1 MGAVI
6 RVLPL
11 LAALLFLP
19 HAPAQEEPDTP
30 PEAIA
35 PIPEAPAVAQPEAP
49 APPPAPPASVQTE
62 PTPAPAASAAQDE
75 LSRKAIDSLAVSLEE
90 TRAMLAKAKEDN
102 NKERAELMQ
111 KRLDG
116 LNADLETVATGQDF
130 TSEAA
135 PPPEVFDL
143 QGELTDLLKPL
154 VEEVKAATKSPRD
167 VEELRTQIEALKTQ
181 LQDSTMAL
189 DRLSALNAKPDL
201 PEGLAPSIET
211 LTTKWGNRHQ
221 AAETALSV
229 ATFKLAELEA
239 SRGSVL
245 DAISEIF
252 SSFFQER
259 GLNLLIA
266 AAVGVSIWLIL
277 TWIRSRVEKLPSFRK
292 KKGRTFSS
300 RAAGVLFIVGTTL
313 AVVLAVLL
321 VFYLAGDW
329 VLLGL
334 SLLLILGIVWAG
346 KTALPRVFDQ
356 LKLML
361 NLGSVREGE
370 RVVIN
375 GVPWEVKRL
384 NVFSEFTNPALEGGT
399 LRLPIRDV
407 LPLASRPYSQKE
419 PWFPC
424 DPGDWVRLGDGL
436 AGKVITQTPE
446 WVQIILLGGSRKTFA
461 TPDFIAEN
469 PESLAHNF
477 RVRSTFGI
485 DYAHQAICTTE
496 VPKIFT
502 DHLLAHL
509 REEVGEKNVVSVV
522 VEFASAGASSLDYAI
537 LADFSGE
544 VSAKNAKLER
554 TIQRL
559 CVDVCNEH
567 GWGIPFTQ
575 ITLHNAE

>member
-11 LAALLFLP
+11 LASLLLLP
-19 HAPAQEEPDTP
+19 FVSAQEEPEPLSVTQPSPAPAQEEP
-30 PEAIA
+30 A
-35 PIPEAPAVAQPEAP
+35 PTISPAG
-49 APPPAPPASVQTE
+49 PPAST
-62 PTPAPAASAAQDE
+62 SAQDE

-90 TRAMLAKAKEDN
+90 TRAMLAKAEQEN
-102 NKERAELMQ
+102 NTERIEIMKA
-111 KRLDG
+111 RLAG
-116 LNADLETVATGQDF
+116 LNADLETVATGQNF
-130 TSEAA
+130 TSEVAVQ
-135 PPPEVFDL
+135 PEVFDL
-143 QGELTDLLKPL
+143 QGELTDLLEPL
-154 VEEVKAATKSPRD
+154 VEQLKAATKSPRD
-167 VEELRTQIEALKTQ
+167 VEELKTQINTLETQ
-181 LQDSTMAL
+181 LEDSTNAL
-189 DRLSALNAKPDL
+189 ERLRALSAKPDL
-201 PEGLAPSIET
+201 PEGLAASLKT
-211 LTTKWGNRHQ
+211 LNTKWESRHQ

-229 ATFKLAELEA
+229 ATFKLGELEA
-239 SRGSVL
+239 SRGSLL
-245 DAISEIF
+245 DSLSDIF

-266 AAVGVSIWLIL
+266 AAVAIAIWLTL
-277 TWIRSRVEKLPSFRK
+277 SWLRSRVEKLPSFRK

-300 RAAGVLFIVGTTL
+300 RAAGVLFIVGTTI
-313 AVVLAVLL
+313 AVVVGVLM
-321 VFYLAGDW
+321 VFYLANDW

-334 SLLLILGIVWAG
+334 SLLLILGVVWAG

-370 RVVIN
+370 RVVID

-407 LPLASRPYSQKE
+407 LPLASRPFSQKE

-446 WVQIILLGGSRKTFA
+446 WVQLILLGGSRKTFA

-485 DYAHQAICTTE
+485 DYEHQAICTTE

>member
-11 LAALLFLP
+11 LAALFFLP
-19 HAPAQEEPDTP
+19 HAIAQVDPETQPA
-30 PEAIA
+30 AA
-35 PIPEAPAVAQPEAP
+35 PVAPASVAP
-49 APPPAPPASVQTE
+49 APPS
-62 PTPAPAASAAQDE
+62 ASASEA
-75 LSRKAIDSLAVSLEE
+75 LSEKAIEAIAVSLEE
-90 TRAMLAKAKEDN
+90 TRAMLNSAKEANDT
-102 NKERAELMQ
+102 ERVELLEA
-111 KRLDG
+111 KLTS
-116 LNADLETVATGQDF
+116 LNADLESVATGQDS
-130 TSEAA
+130 TSESPPPAA
-135 PPPEVFDL
+135 PFNL
-143 QGELTDLLKPL
+143 QEELTDLLKPL
-154 VEEVKAATKSPRD
+154 IEEVKAATKSPRD
-167 VEELRTQIEALKTQ
+167 VEELRTLIAGLETQQKDSNTALER
-181 LQDSTMAL
+181 LRALST
-189 DRLSALNAKPDL
+189 KPDL
-201 PEGLAPSIET
+201 PEGLAPSLKL
-211 LTTKWGNRHQ
+211 LTTKWETRHQ
-221 AAETALSV
+221 TVETALSV

-239 SRGSVL
+239 SRGNLL
-245 DAISEIF
+245 DSLSEIF
-252 SSFFQER
+252 SSFFQDR
-259 GLNLLIA
+259 GLNLIIA
-266 AAVGVSIWLIL
+266 AAVAVAIWLTL
-277 TWIRSRVEKLPSFRK
+277 SWIRSRVEKLPSFRK

-300 RAAGVLFIVGTTL
+300 RAAGVLFIVGTTF
-313 AVVLAVLL
+313 AVILAVLM

-375 GVPWEVKRL
+375 DVPWEVKRL

-436 AGKVITQTPE
+436 SGKVITQTPE
-446 WVQIILLGGSRKTFA
+446 WVQLILLGGSRKTYA
-461 TPDFIAEN
+461 TADFIAEN

-485 DYAHQAICTTE
+485 DYEHQAICTTE

-502 DHLLAHL
+502 EYLLTQL
-509 REEVGEKNVVSVV
+509 REEMGAENVVSVV

-544 VSAKNAKLER
+544 VSAKNAKLQR

-575 ITLHNAE
+575 ITLHNADPST

>member
-6 RVLPL
+6 RALPL
-11 LAALLFLP
+11 LAVLFILP
-19 HAPAQEEPDTP
+19 HASAQEESDTP
-30 PEAIA
+30 PTSVPTA
-35 PIPEAPAVAQPEAP
+35 PTAV
-49 APPPAPPASVQTE
+49 SVA
-62 PTPAPAASAAQDE
+62 PAPAAPEAAPVAPAPSPASASASE
-75 LSRKAIDSLAVSLEE
+75 ALSEKAIEAIAISLEE
-90 TRAMLAKAKEDN
+90 TRAMLDNAREANDSDRVELLEAK
-102 NKERAELMQ
+102 LTS
-111 KRLDG
+111 
-116 LNADLETVATGQDF
+116 LNADLESVATGQAS
-130 TSEAA
+130 TSESPPPAA
-135 PPPEVFDL
+135 PFNL
-143 QGELTDLLKPL
+143 QEELTDLLKPL
-154 VEEVKAATKSPRD
+154 IEEVKAATKSPRD
-167 VEELRTQIEALKTQ
+167 VEELRTLIEGLKTQ
-181 LQDSTMAL
+181 QKDSNIAL
-189 DRLSALNAKPDL
+189 ERLRALSEKSNL
-201 PEGLAPSIET
+201 PEGLAPSLNL
-211 LTTKWGNRHQ
+211 LTTKWETRHQ
-221 AAETALSV
+221 SVETALSV
-229 ATFKLAELEA
+229 ASFKLAELEA
-239 SRGSVL
+239 SRGNLIDSL
-245 DAISEIF
+245 SDIF
-252 SSFFQER
+252 SNFFQTR

-266 AAVGVSIWLIL
+266 AGAAVSIWLIL
-277 TWIRSRVEKLPSFRK
+277 SWLRARVEKLPSFRK

-313 AVVLAVLL
+313 AVLLAVLM

-375 GVPWEVKRL
+375 NVPWEVKRL

-407 LPLASRPYSQKE
+407 LPLSSRPYSQKE

-424 DPGDWVRLGDGL
+424 DPGDWVRLGDDL
-436 AGKVITQTPE
+436 SGKVITQTPE
-446 WVQIILLGGSRKTFA
+446 WVQLILLGGSRKTFA
-461 TPDFIAEN
+461 TADFIAEN

-502 DHLLAHL
+502 KHLLTHL
-509 REEVGEKNVVSVV
+509 REEMGAENVVSVV

-544 VSAKNAKLER
+544 VSAKNAKLQR
-554 TIQRL
+554 SIQRL
-559 CVDVCNEH
+559 CVDVCNEQ
-567 GWGIPFTQ
+567 GWGIPFAQ
-575 ITLHNAE
+575 ITLHNADQPD